1 LTTAGSL
8 ADAARYCIAS
18 RRLGFGGGSALSA
31 RPKSGSPRQAYIK
44 LIAADAVFT
53 ACLCLCN
60 RELVCIC
67 QAHRCYAVFTACLCL
82 CNRELVCLSEYIYP
96 TPVSCSSMFVTAGN
110 LRTQD
115 FGGPYNL
122 TLLTT
127 QEAEIKSEL
136 LSILALCLISQAF
149 WLYADQL
156 GVLAPWVI
164 AQSFTSNTPTAVFDI
179 LHVFFAGGIAAK
191 QNYTDADIINFLTN
205 VECLEGQFDTWG
217 AFGFGFV
224 GKSKPLRCSQG
235 NLEPHI
241 AFWLCIITIS
251 MYEWYND
258 V

>member
-1 LTTAGSL
+1 
-8 ADAARYCIAS
+8 
-18 RRLGFGGGSALSA
+18 
-31 RPKSGSPRQAYIK
+31 
-44 LIAADAVFT
+44 
-53 ACLCLCN
+53 
-60 RELVCIC
+60 
-67 QAHRCYAVFTACLCL
+67 
-82 CNRELVCLSEYIYP
+82 
-96 TPVSCSSMFVTAGN
+96 MFVTAGN

-156 GVLAPWVI
+156 GVFAPWVI